1 MKQLL
6 LLMLPF
12 LPAFAAAQDCSG
24 KIKTAR
30 ASKAA
35 GNYREALEQFTAA
48 VSTCGDSRKE
58 EIEREI
64 LDIFDKIDRLRN
76 DAEIAKR
83 AAAIE
88 AEKARA
94 SEKLA
99 AEALLQVQEAN
110 NKTNE
115 ALKNLKQFADNL
127 SRSNAECSVRLL
139 LAEVERDQREMR
151 FDAAVDKVI
160 AARSLGVLSDSVES
174 AYQNLGRDLL
184 RNARARLIEKE
195 YKPALAQIKSAEKL
209 RIQPDSV
216 AAISRELNRYLQ
228 ESIRQDILNTRYDA
242 AADKAGVLRHL
253 QAPKDTV
260 ENLWFEIIFCYT
272 ETGRLD
278 RAAAMLDT
286 FAQMRGDPST
296 RNLFVEM
303 AGKDAEQQAR
313 ILRAARRQLDPER
326 DNALSTRYMTPVFRQ
341 IPAGLFSTGGSA
353 DGSKSGCE
361 VTIRAFLLAAREVT
375 FFEYDLFCAAT
386 GRRKPSD
393 NNWGRGLRPVIN
405 VSWYDAIE
413 YCNWCSLRDG
423 LQTVYN
429 IPASRN
435 EAVSCNQTANGYRLP
450 TEAEWEFAAGNG
462 PQHTR
467 YSWGNEAPAA
477 GGGGN
482 VADDMARSVFPDF
495 KTFPG
500 YSDGFVYT
508 APTGSYPPN
517 SFGLYDMTGNVWEWC
532 WDWYDENYCRANRV
546 KMSPQGPANGV
557 ERVLRGG
564 YWLSPPDDCFIGSR
578 LPNDP
583 GNGKAS
589 VGFRLAH
596 N

>member
-6 LLMLPF
+6 LLL
-12 LPAFAAAQDCSG
+12 LIVPAFAFAQDCSG

-64 LDIFDKIDRLRN
+64 LDIFDRIDRLRN
-76 DAEIAKR
+76 EAETAKK
-83 AAAIE
+83 AAAAE

-94 SEKLA
+94 SEKTA
-99 AEALLQVQEAN
+99 AEALSQVQEAN
-110 NKTNE
+110 RKTNE
-115 ALKNLKQFADNL
+115 ALESQKQIAENLA
-127 SRSNAECSVRLL
+127 RSNAECSVRLL
-139 LAEVERDQREMR
+139 LAEVERDQREYR
-151 FDAAVDKVI
+151 FEAAVDKLEE
-160 AARSLGVLSDSVES
+160 ARSLGVLSDPVE
-174 AYQNLGRDLL
+174 AARQNLGRDLL
-184 RNARARLIEKE
+184 RNARINLQQKE

-216 AAISRELNRYLQ
+216 LALSIELNQYLQ
-228 ESIRQDILNTRYDA
+228 KSIRQDILNTRYDA
-242 AADKAGVLRHL
+242 AADKVGVLRHL

-286 FAQMRGDPST
+286 FAQMRGDLST
-296 RNLFVEM
+296 RNLYVEM
-303 AGKDAEQQAR
+303 AGKDAEQQTR
-313 ILRAARRQLDPER
+313 ILRQTRRQLDRGR
-326 DNALSTRYMTPVFRQ
+326 DDMLTTRYMTPVFRQ
-341 IPAGLFSTGGSA
+341 IPAGLFSMGGSP
-353 DGSKSGCE
+353 DGAKNGCE
-361 VTIRAFLLAAREVT
+361 VTVKAFSLAIREVT

-386 GRRKPSD
+386 GRRKPTD

-413 YCNWCSLRDG
+413 YCNWCSRRDG
-423 LQTVYN
+423 LQAVYE
-429 IPASRN
+429 IPANRN
-435 EAVSCNQTANGYRLP
+435 EPVACNWAANGYRLP

-467 YSWGNEAPAA
+467 YSWGNDPPSAQN
-477 GGGGN
+477 GGN
-482 VADDMARSVFPDF
+482 VADDMAKSASPGA
-495 KTFPG
+495 KTFPA

-508 APTGSYPPN
+508 APTGSYAPN
-517 SFGLYDMTGNVWEWC
+517 AYGLYDMTGNVQEWC
-532 WDWYDENYCRANRV
+532 WDWFDENYCRANRV
-546 KMSPQGPANGV
+546 RISPQGPATGQ
-557 ERVLRGG
+557 ERVMRGG
-564 YWLSPPDDCFIGSR
+564 HWLSHPDDCHVSSR
-578 LPNDP
+578 LSNDP

-589 VGFRLAH
+589 VGFRLAR